1 MNQTIPRLPHML
13 TAALVL
19 CLCSCSAAPEQ
30 VTEIPQKTELNRKI
44 AESAAKENQ
53 MQTINLAGKWTLSCD
68 RENFGTVQ
76 ADVPGDNYSALL
88 RNGLIPDPYL
98 GKNEEDVQW
107 VRDFNWTY
115 IKDFQVGADLLA
127 KDSVYLNI
135 DSLDT
140 FADIR
145 INGKSA
151 GSSRNMFRRI
161 RTDVKPLLKLGKN
174 RIEIVIHSPV
184 AKAEEEALKQPF
196 DLGING
202 NNRVPYMNLIRKV
215 QCHAGWDWGICLVV
229 SGIYGDIYLR
239 GVDDARLDYI
249 GTEQKHSPGKCIL
262 DASAELF
269 SEHGGRTTVV
279 FEFNGEKK
287 SRNLRL
293 QPGINI
299 VSVSFEIDNPV
310 LWYPAGYGEQKLYPL
325 TVSTPDETIR
335 KQIGLR
341 KLELINEPDEI
352 GISMKFRVNGID
364 IFCKGANWIPVD
376 AMPQRHTKEVYNRLL
391 SDAVAANMN
400 MLRVWGGGQ
409 YENEVFYELCDK
421 KGILIWHDCMF
432 ACARYPSTPDFL
444 ENITGE
450 IVHQVKRLRNHASI
464 ALWCGDNEVISL
476 MGGNGSQGYPT
487 RLINYDRFNRA
498 VKQAV
503 ESADRT
509 RVFWPSSPCSGPD
522 YVAGGAHDDSMGD
535 MHYWSVWH
543 SGQSFSAY
551 FNVIPRFCS
560 EFGYQSFPAQNTVD
574 RYTEGKQRNVTSPVM
589 EHHQR
594 NNGGNSKIVEMFT
607 RYFRFPE
614 GFENFIY
621 LSQVQQAFAIKTGVE
636 FWRHLKPVC
645 MGTLYWQ
652 LNDNWPV
659 ASWSSIDYDGNW
671 KQLHYHAKRFYS
683 PVIVTSF
690 LNSDNR
696 LELWTTS
703 DVNSEFKGSI
713 HASLFDFSGRKL
725 KDFEFELQLPPLGSK
740 KIHEFDAEAL
750 TEDPAQ
756 AFLYL
761 TLDGKAGG
769 KRYTHYN
776 DQFFTEFKRC
786 DLQQPRIKTALK
798 KLSGGKWSLTLSTDL
813 PAFYTFAELR
823 GMQTVFSDNSFTL
836 LPGAPRTI
844 TFSLP
849 ETVNADAV
857 KRSLVIRDLRSSY
870 RE

>member
-1 MNQTIPRLPHML
+1 MNAIRPRLPQL
-13 TAALVL
+13 LSAALVL
-19 CLCSCSAAPEQ
+19 CLCSCSAGPEQ
-30 VTEIPQKTELNRKI
+30 R
-44 AESAAKENQ
+44 AEVPGKPEPNLAETAEQEKQ
-53 MQTINLAGKWTLSCD
+53 MQIINLAGEWTLSCSSND
-68 RENFGTVQ
+68 FRPIR

-88 RNGLIPDPYL
+88 RNGRIPDPYL
-98 GKNEEDVQW
+98 GRNEEEVQW
-107 VRDFNWTY
+107 VRELDWTFSKEFS
-115 IKDFQVGADLLA
+115 ISPELLS
-127 KDSVYLNI
+127 KESVYLNI

-140 FADIR
+140 FADILV
-145 INGKSA
+145 NGKKA
-151 GSSRNMFRRI
+151 ATSRNMFRRLRI
-161 RTDVKPLLKLGKN
+161 DVKELLKPGRN
-174 RIEIVIHSPV
+174 RLDIVLFSPV
-184 AKAEEEALKQPF
+184 AKAAEEALKQPF

-202 NNRVPYMNLIRKV
+202 NNCVPYMNLIRKV

-229 SGIYGDIYLR
+229 SGIYGDISLR
-239 GVDDARLDYI
+239 GVDHARLDYVF
-249 GTEQKHSPGKCIL
+249 TEQKHAPGKCTL
-262 DASAELF
+262 EATAELF
-269 SEHGGRTTVV
+269 SENGGETTVC

-287 SRNLRL
+287 NRTVRLLR
-293 QPGINI
+293 GVNT
-299 VSVSFEIDNPV
+299 VSASFEVENPA
-310 LWYPAGYGEQKLYPL
+310 LWYPAGYGPQTLYPL
-325 TVSTPDETIR
+325 TVSTADETIR
-335 KQIGLR
+335 KRIGLR
-341 KLELINEPDEI
+341 TLELINEPDAY

-364 IFCKGANWIPVD
+364 HFCKGANWIPAD
-376 AMPQRHTKEVYNRLL
+376 AMPSRQTREVYDRLL

-409 YENEVFYELCDK
+409 YENEDFYDLCDQ
-421 KGILIWHDCMF
+421 KGILLWHDCMF
-432 ACARYPSTPDFL
+432 ACAQYPSTPDFL

-450 IVHQVKRLRNHASI
+450 IVHQVKRLRDHACI

-476 MGGNGSQGYPT
+476 MGGNGSPGYPM
-487 RLINYDRFNRA
+487 RLINYDRFNRT
-498 VKQAV
+498 VRRAV
-503 ESADRT
+503 EDADPT
-509 RVFWPSSPCSGPD
+509 RVFWPSSPCSGPE
-522 YVAGGAHDDSMGD
+522 YVAGGTHNDSMGD

-543 SGQSFSAY
+543 SGKSFSAY
-551 FNVIPRFCS
+551 FDVIPRFCS

-574 RYTEGKQRNVTSPVM
+574 RYTEGRQRNVTSPVM

-594 NNGGNSKIVEMFT
+594 NSGGNSKIVEMFT
-607 RYFRFPE
+607 RYFRFPD

-690 LNSDNR
+690 LNSDQR
-696 LELWTTS
+696 LELWATS
-703 DVNSEFKGSI
+703 DVNSEFKGAV
-713 HASLFDFSGRKL
+713 HASLLDFSGAKQ
-725 KDFEFELQLPPLGSK
+725 KEFDFEFQLPPLGSK
-740 KIHEFDAEAL
+740 KIHEFEAEAL
-750 TEDPAQ
+750 TGEDPAKV
-756 AFLYL
+756 FLFL
-761 TLDGKAGG
+761 TLDGNAGG

-786 DLQQPRIKTALK
+786 DLQQPRIRTGLQKR
-798 KLSGGKWSLTLSTDL
+798 SGGTWSLTLETDR

-844 TFSLP
+844 TFQVP
-849 ETVNADAV
+849 ETVDADAL